1 MAIAETLAKA
11 DPTNTEWQRDV
22 AMSHGKIGLVH
33 QQRGERDEARRA
45 FEAGRAIMA
54 KLVKLDP
61 SNAGWKRDLALF
73 ESQLR

>member
-1 MAIAETLAKA
+1 
-11 DPTNTEWQRDV
+11 
-22 AMSHGKIGLVH
+22 MSHGKIGLVH